1 MTLEQAAVAKSNI
14 DPALIED
21 ITVGTISPPGAMFE
35 ARAASLAAGI
45 PETTPIQVVNRFC
58 SSGLMAVTAV
68 ANQIRA
74 GQIEI
79 GLAAGVESMTAHP
92 DRGSPPLSE
101 DIMAHDVAKDSV
113 HVGSH

>member
-1 MTLEQAAVAKSNI
+1 MAKSNI
-14 DPALIED
+14 DPGLIQD
-21 ITVGTISPPGAMFE
+21 ISVGTVLPPGAMFE

-79 GLAAGVESMTAHP
+79 GLAVGVESMTANP
-92 DRGSPPLSE
+92 DGGAPQLSD

-113 HVGSH
+113 HVSSY